1 MVRKPFLNE
10 ELSPIDE
17 FFMQSGED
25 RSQIMDKLFDAD
37 EKNIKQK
44 TELNDKEILIFAKM
58 KFIDDYLESI
68 GLNKIFSDFNNEIM
82 SLKVSKDRQSRRE
95 FVEANKSNYE
105 QEKPSGLSDTLLK
118 KLNIRW

>member
-118 KLNIRW
+118 KLNIR